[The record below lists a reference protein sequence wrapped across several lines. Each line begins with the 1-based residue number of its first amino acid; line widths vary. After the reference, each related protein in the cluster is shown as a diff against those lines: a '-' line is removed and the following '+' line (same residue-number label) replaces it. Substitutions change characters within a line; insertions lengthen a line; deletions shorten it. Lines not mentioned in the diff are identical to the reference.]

1 MPNDWGKAASQLEL
15 NMVTRFT
22 TVIHLANAIPKV
34 TLGSGVTNE
43 RRIVEGGMGIVE
55 MLFCTSLVA
64 LVGAG
69 EQSAYSPRRLQ
80 ITNTKRQS
88 TICELTFPTTILA
101 VKLNRRRLVVLLEE
115 QIYVYD
121 ISNMRLVHT
130 IDTSPNPNAVCALS
144 PSSENCYLL
153 YPSPSPSAASPFS
166 NGPNSGAS
174 GGGGG
179 MGLSAGG
186 TGDVLVFDCLSLQ
199 VVNIVQAHKTPVT
212 FVTTNSDGTL
222 MATASEKV
230 SLHPSLHPSI
240 HPSLHPY

>member
-1 MPNDWGKAASQLEL
+1 
-15 NMVTRFT
+15 
-22 TVIHLANAIPKV
+22 
-34 TLGSGVTNE
+34 
-43 RRIVEGGMGIVE
+43 
-55 MLFCTSLVA
+55 
-64 LVGAG
+64 
-69 EQSAYSPRRLQ
+69 
-80 ITNTKRQS
+80 
-88 TICELTFPTTILA
+88 
-101 VKLNRRRLVVLLEE
+101 
-115 QIYVYD
+115 
-121 ISNMRLVHT
+121 MRLVHT

-222 MATASEKV
+222 MATASEKGTVIRVFSLPDAQKIYQFRRGSYPARIHSISFNLV
-230 SLHPSLHPSI
+230 STLLCVSSDQETVHIFRLVNSQGVPTHAVGGGGFVLGSTHHDQPSS
-240 HPSLHPY
+240 SYG